1 MTDTSTAT
9 TAADKAAP
17 ATKPVAKPATKTAS
31 KSTPKAAAPKAPTKR
46 APVAPAKPK
55 AVAAQKPA
63 KPVKAVKAAA
73 AVPAKAKP
81 AAAPKPAKAPKQKLV
96 RDSFTFP
103 ETEYLT
109 LVALKKRLLAAGTEI
124 KKGELVRAG
133 LALLNTLDDAALA
146 AAVARVEKLKT
157 GRPAK

>member
-1 MTDTSTAT
+1 MTDSSTAK
-9 TAADKAAP
+9 TATDNAAP
-17 ATKPVAKPATKTAS
+17 ATKPVAKPASKTAS
-31 KSTPKAAAPKAPTKR
+31 KPTPKAAAPKAATKT
-46 APVAPAKPK
+46 VAPAKPK

-63 KPVKAVKAAA
+63 KPAKAVKASAA
-73 AVPAKAKP
+73 APAKAKP

-109 LVALKKRLLAAGTEI
+109 LVALKKRLLAAGTEV

-146 AAVARVEKLKT
+146 TAVARVEKLKT